1 MQMPA
6 HVADRY
12 TYTGWTK
19 KVWRFSALIS
29 SELVKDT
36 KMKLRQHKQNV
47 LTNYKTSVQC
57 INIKCAQIVSIFH
70 KKHERFR
77 FFALGAITGTSEA
90 LLRRPDHDQSR
101 SAQTVRGTINGSPR
115 LPTWTEKRTTV
126 VSMGSVIAITI
137 DRDQGGLE
145 VSMKTGSVDY
155 SILQFSCSNLV
166 AV

>member
-1 MQMPA
+1 M
-6 HVADRY
+6 
-12 TYTGWTK
+12 
-19 KVWRFSALIS
+19 
-29 SELVKDT
+29 
-36 KMKLRQHKQNV
+36 
-47 LTNYKTSVQC
+47 SV
-57 INIKCAQIVSIFH
+57 SGL
-70 KKHERFR
+70 
-77 FFALGAITGTSEA
+77 FALGAITGTPEA
-90 LLRRPDHDQSR
+90 LLRRPDRDQSR

-115 LPTWTEKRTTV
+115 LPTWTEKRTTA